1 MDSTQEAVTSAK
13 NSKNENRKLIRKL
26 DLHILPILS
35 SVYFHIINLNWILI
49 FSISIIYLLSYLDR
63 SNIANAKLAGLERDT
78 HLTPTQYRW
87 YIYDHVSVDLIIV
100 L

>member
-35 SVYFHIINLNWILI
+35 SVYFHIINLN
-49 FSISIIYLLSYLDR
+49 
-63 SNIANAKLAGLERDT
+63 
-78 HLTPTQYRW
+78 
-87 YIYDHVSVDLIIV
+87 
-100 L
+100 